1 MSVAILKIISYW
13 NPIESKGSKVIIK
26 WCHPH
31 VLHCISLPAK
41 TSNCCYVPR
50 GRWYSQPFLG
60 AGKLSFP
67 VRVRPMGAA
76 DICSRLFI
84 LPLCVE
90 IVMEKHGLCLVK
102 CLEFFLFLKKT
113 ISINH
118 CKSGGLMWFSLLS
131 ACIAVLG
138 LWGGNLAAACVVMSK
153 NPSDRTIAWHH
164 DISQTVYFFFS
175 VAPLKTWLMGLI
187 PQLFSRYFPKL
198 KIPHQNS
205 RGHCHLTH
213 GAPGVLW

>member
-13 NPIESKGSKVIIK
+13 NPIESEGSEVIIK

-67 VRVRPMGAA
+67 VLVRPLGAA
-76 DICSRLFI
+76 DVCSRLFI
-84 LPLCVE
+84 LPLCVGT
-90 IVMEKHGLCLVK
+90 VMEKRALCPVG
-102 CLEFFLFLKKT
+102 CLGFFLFLKKT

-118 CKSGGLMWFSLLS
+118 CKSGGLMWFNPLGT
-131 ACIAVLG
+131 CIAVLG
-138 LWGGNLAAACVVMSK
+138 
-153 NPSDRTIAWHH
+153 
-164 DISQTVYFFFS
+164 
-175 VAPLKTWLMGLI
+175 GLETLL
-187 PQLFSRYFPKL
+187 QHVWQCPK
-198 KIPHQNS
+198 I
-205 RGHCHLTH
+205 HLTGQWH
-213 GAPGVLW
+213 DTMTFPRCFSSFSQWLPWKLGSLDSSPSFLLGTSCS